1 MMTSRELVERAVTF
15 TGPERV
21 PRALPEP
28 WGTDFF
34 GIGPGPDPD
43 WKPSAEGED
52 EWGCVWAK
60 LGEGDATMGQ
70 VKGHPLDDYAK
81 LDDFPFPN
89 YDLPVR
95 YEAARE
101 RVKDAGDK
109 FVLASA
115 PVTFIHRLDYLR
127 GNVNAMMDPY
137 DHPEGLGRLLDK
149 MADIAIDAIRHFADG
164 GVHGIISC
172 DDWGLQDRL
181 FIRPDTFRQFFKP
194 RYKRVYD
201 AAHEAGMHTFLHS
214 CGHIVEILDD
224 LIETGLDVI
233 QMDQQENMGV
243 ELLGERFGGRLAFWC
258 PVDIQ
263 QTMVHGTLDDIRAYA
278 RKLIDTLGRF
288 NGGFLC
294 KWYGSPKAVD
304 HSEEKI
310 RAMAEAFVEYG
321 QYR

>member
-15 TGPERV
+15 AGPERV

-34 GIGPGPDPD
+34 GLGPGPDPD
-43 WKPSAEGED
+43 WKPSVEGED
-52 EWGCVWAK
+52 EWGCVWMK
-60 LGEGDATMGQ
+60 LGDRTMGQ
-70 VKGHPLDDYAK
+70 VKTHPLDDYAK

-95 YEAARE
+95 YDAARQS
-101 RVKDAGDK
+101 VANAGDK
-109 FVLASA
+109 FILASV

-127 GNVNAMMDPY
+127 GNTDAMMDPY
-137 DHPEGLGRLLDK
+137 DHPDELGRLLDK
-149 MADIAIDAIRHFADG
+149 MADIAIDAISHFADV

-181 FIRPDTFRQFFKP
+181 FIHPDTFREFFKP
-194 RYKRVYD
+194 RYRRVYD
-201 AAHEAGMHTFLHS
+201 AAHAAGMLTFLHS
-214 CGHIVEILDD
+214 CGYIVDILDD
-224 LIETGLDVI
+224 LIETGLNVI

-278 RKLIDTLGRF
+278 RKLIETLGCSS
-288 NGGFLC
+288 GGFIS
-294 KWYGSPKAVD
+294 KWYGAPQAVGHTD
-304 HSEEKI
+304 ERI
-310 RAMAEAFVEYG
+310 QAMAEAFVKHG
-321 QYR
+321 RYR